1 MGDAV
6 LEQERVVLENKQM
19 PLHYQIADYLV
30 NMLKNSESVEEKLLP
45 EEKLRDMFGVSRATV
60 RHALEHLS
68 RRGMIIKKQG
78 KGNFWT
84 DVSKNVKTEKQSGIN
99 RQIFNIS
106 KKTNVKVLGKDL
118 EKIPDTAAEFL
129 GLHKGSF
136 AYVFRRLRNVS
147 GEPLSYTINYL
158 PKEIGEKIQ
167 KKHLQQMTMLETLEN
182 IVGLTLGVIEHE
194 VEITRAN
201 KNISGYLGNAPLDPV
216 LTVRT
221 SVFDKKKQPVEIVW
235 TYFVENKYKFKV
247 VLDK

>member
-1 MGDAV
+1 M
-6 LEQERVVLENKQM
+6 EHERVVLENKQM

-30 NMLKNSESVEEKLLP
+30 NMLKNSEALVETRLLP

-68 RRGMIIKKQG
+68 QRGMIIKKQG

-84 DVSKNVKTEKQSGIN
+84 DVSQSVKAEKQSGIN

-106 KKTNVKVLGKDL
+106 KKTTAKILSKEL
-118 EKIPDTAAEFL
+118 EKIPDKAAELL
-129 GLHKGSF
+129 GLEKGVF
-136 AYVFRRLRNVS
+136 AYVFKRLRYLS

-158 PKEIGEKIQ
+158 PKNIGEKIQ

-182 IVGLTLGVIEHE
+182 IVGLTLGVVEHE
-194 VEITRAN
+194 VEITRAD
-201 KNISGYLGNAPLDPV
+201 KQISEYLGNAPLDPV
-216 LTVRT
+216 LTIRT
-221 SVFDKKKQPVEIVW
+221 SVFDKKQQPVEIVW

-247 VLDK
+247 ILDK